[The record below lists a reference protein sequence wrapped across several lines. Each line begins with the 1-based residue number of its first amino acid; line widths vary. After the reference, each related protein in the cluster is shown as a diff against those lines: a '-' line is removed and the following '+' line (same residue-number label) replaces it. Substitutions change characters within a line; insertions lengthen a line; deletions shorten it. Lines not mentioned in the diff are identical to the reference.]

1 MLRSSPPPH
10 SLTYASGVKEY
21 RRYRVSKSCWRLF
34 LAQLNSIC
42 YLCMYHEITANTFIL
57 LNTMKAL
64 VYKTPECRIVEVR
77 IDTAFLGSP
86 VITGYPGSD
95 DPIIDEGELD

>member
-1 MLRSSPPPH
+1 MVEFDMLTLHVPGNNS
-10 SLTYASGVKEY
+10 EY
-21 RRYRVSKSCWRLF
+21 L
-34 LAQLNSIC
+34 L
-42 YLCMYHEITANTFIL
+42 IL
-57 LNTMKAL
+57 LNTMHDL

-77 IDTAFLGSP
+77 IDTAFLGSS